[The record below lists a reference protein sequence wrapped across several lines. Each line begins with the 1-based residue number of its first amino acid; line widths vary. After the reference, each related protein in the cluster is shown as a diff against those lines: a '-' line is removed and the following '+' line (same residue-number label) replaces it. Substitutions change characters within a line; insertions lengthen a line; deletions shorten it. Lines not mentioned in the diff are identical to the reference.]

1 MGITITDRMAA
12 TAKGALENKVAIVTG
27 SGSGIG
33 RAIAVG
39 YAMAGAS
46 VCCIARSGD
55 EVAETARLITG
66 AGGRALAAATD
77 VKDLASV
84 EAMVAQAVQTF
95 GGIDILVA
103 NHGVQKAAGPLED
116 TDRD

>member
-1 MGITITDRMAA
+1 MGVTIADRMAA

-27 SGSGIG
+27 SGRGIG

-55 EVAETARLITG
+55 EVAETVR
-66 AGGRALAAATD
+66 
-77 VKDLASV
+77 
-84 EAMVAQAVQTF
+84 
-95 GGIDILVA
+95 LVA
-103 NHGVQKAAGPLED
+103 YGQ
-116 TDRD
+116 